1 MQKFICEPSSD
12 CTGYVIARYNEI
24 RKEYE
29 SLRMRPLPKDII
41 DEIVKEI
48 NLIYKEDCSNCC

>member
-1 MQKFICEPSSD
+1 MQKFICEPSFD

-29 SLRMRPLPKDII
+29 PIRMTPLLKDII

-48 NLIYKEDCSNCC
+48 NRIYNEDCSNCC